1 MTNFKNLT
9 SEYRRKK
16 PLIKKRLGQFRQ
28 VLRRS
33 ERAIFGE
40 LCFCILTPQSKAF
53 NCDRAVKELAERD
66 LLHAGGADAV
76 KNVLRRLV
84 RFHNNKAAYIVGAR
98 KAFSGAGCASIKQLL
113 RTHSPFDAR
122 KWLAENIRGL
132 GYKESSHFLRNI
144 GLGKDLAILDRHI
157 LKNLKRYGA
166 ISRVPASLSRKAY
179 LGIEG
184 EMKRF
189 CERINIPLE
198 ELDLLFWSNET
209 GVIFK

>member
-1 MTNFKNLT
+1 MTNLKNLT

-16 PLIKKRLGQFRQ
+16 PLIKKRLREFRQ
-28 VLRRS
+28 ALKKS

-66 LLHAGGADAV
+66 LIHAGGADAV

-84 RFHNNKAAYIVGAR
+84 RFHNNKAAYIIGAR
-98 KAFSGAGCASIKQLL
+98 KTFAGERCVSLKQLL

-122 KWLAENIRGL
+122 EWLVKNIKGL

-179 LGIEG
+179 LGIER

-189 CERINIPLE
+189 CKKIKIPLD
-198 ELDLLFWSNET
+198 ELDLLFWSQET
-209 GVIFK
+209 GAIFK